1 MGLEDAMAK
10 AESTAATDALV
21 TSLREGLYRAKRD
34 LVRAQD
40 REAAL
45 VKAVFDGARDA
56 QLLMGPVAPV
66 APPAHDTRTRSEHV
80 GLWDTGDWQGTKV
93 TSSYN
98 TEVMRVRVRQ
108 YLDKAE
114 YFTAEQR
121 ASRPVRRCVVVF
133 GGDMLE
139 GLWNYPTQ
147 AWEIEH
153 EPIAQVVI
161 VADLMAEVLR
171 RALALHEHV
180 QVVAE
185 WGNHGRVGS
194 KRDGVPKHTNL
205 DRMAFLLARE
215 QLRSDIETGR
225 LVWEDSIEDIQRL
238 EVGAYRALVIH
249 GDEIGRSGYAS
260 PSTILQHA
268 NRWRIAYPWQ
278 FQDVY
283 VHHFHTPMELTMA
296 DGIGRVYF
304 NGSTESDNRYALVGM
319 AASGHPT
326 QRLHFV
332 DPERGLVVHRIDVL
346 LD

>member
-1 MGLEDAMAK
+1 MGLDESMAK
-10 AESTAATDALV
+10 AESDTATNALID
-21 TSLREGLYRAKRD
+21 SLREGLHRAKRD
-34 LVRAQD
+34 LSLAKH

-45 VKAVFDGARDA
+45 VRAVFDGARDA
-56 QLLMGPVAPV
+56 QMLLGPPTPV
-66 APPAHDTRTRSEHV
+66 VPPVPDTRTRGEHV
-80 GLWDTGDWQGTKV
+80 AIWDTGDWQGTKV
-93 TSSYN
+93 TPSYN
-98 TEVMRVRVRQ
+98 TEVMRARVRQ

-121 ASRPVRRCVVVF
+121 HSRPVRSCTVIF

-147 AWEIEH
+147 AWEVEH

-161 VADLMAEVLR
+161 VADLMVEVVR
-171 RALALHEHV
+171 RALASHEHV

-205 DRMAFLLARE
+205 DRMAFILARE
-215 QLRSDIETGR
+215 QLRADVETGR

-238 EVGAYRALVIH
+238 QVGAYRALVIH
-249 GDEIGRSGYAS
+249 GDEVGRSGYAS

-268 NRWRIAYPWQ
+268 NRWRIAYPWY

-283 VHHFHTPMELTMA
+283 VHHYHTPMELTMA

-319 AASGHPT
+319 AASGRPT